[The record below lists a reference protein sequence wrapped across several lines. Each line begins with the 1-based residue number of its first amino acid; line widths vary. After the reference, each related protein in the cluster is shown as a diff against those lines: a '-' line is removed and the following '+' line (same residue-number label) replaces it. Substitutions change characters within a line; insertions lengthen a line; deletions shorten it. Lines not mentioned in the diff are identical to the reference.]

1 MVPLFIDTE
10 FNSFGGELMSM
21 ALVSGDGKHEWY
33 QVLPL
38 PASIDPWV
46 AEHVVPL
53 LDKEPMT
60 RAEFQLS
67 LKVFLERFDQP
78 TIYADWYT
86 DLAHFFNAFAGEDH
100 STSFS
105 FPCRAVLLKD
115 VPDLISAIPHNALAD
130 ARSIRDWFMGGKP

>member
-1 MVPLFIDTE
+1 MTHLFIDTE
-10 FNSFGGELMSM
+10 FNGFGGALMSM

-38 PASIDPWV
+38 PALIDPWV

-53 LDKEPMT
+53 LGKEAMT
-60 RAEFQLS
+60 PAEFRLS
-67 LKVFLERFDQP
+67 LKVFLEQFDQP

-86 DLAHFFNAFAGEDH
+86 DLALFFNAFAGEDH

-105 FPCRAVLLKD
+105 FPCRAVLMKD
-115 VPDLISAIPHNALAD
+115 VPDIISAIPHNALAD